1 MKECLYY
8 FIRFT
13 NLIVEQNTI
22 QIIRLEQILFSIIL
36 KMEKGKI

>member
-1 MKECLYY
+1 MKESLYY

-22 QIIRLEQILFSIIL
+22 QIIGLEQILFSIIL